1 MVIACRGG
9 GMPRYYNASPG
20 DGAGREKGI
29 VKREE
34 RREQGRRRFSQE
46 NRRLPWCGQ
55 QDSNLHAC
63 AVEPKSTES
72 TNSTMPANEG
82 VENVKLKIES
92 YCFAD
97 RTMLVSILGIANTL
111 FQPFLSMRRAL
122 RPNFPLSI
130 FNFQLKRFHSII
142 YKNFCQPP
150 SPLFVKYD
158 EKVLDNVPRCK

>member
-1 MVIACRGG
+1 MTPFRKWVSSNL
-9 GMPRYYNASPG
+9 PKKTNNPNPSPTG
-20 DGAGREKGI
+20 KIWFGLYWFGAG
-29 VKREE
+29 
-34 RREQGRRRFSQE
+34 
-46 NRRLPWCGQ
+46 NRTRTCTL
-55 QDSNLHAC
+55 L

-72 TNSTMPANEG
+72 TNSTMPANEE

-122 RPNFPLSI
+122 RPNFPLFI
-130 FNFQLKRFHSII
+130 FNFQLKRLHSII
-142 YKNFCQPP
+142 FKNFCQLA
-150 SPLFVKYD
+150 SCLFVKYD